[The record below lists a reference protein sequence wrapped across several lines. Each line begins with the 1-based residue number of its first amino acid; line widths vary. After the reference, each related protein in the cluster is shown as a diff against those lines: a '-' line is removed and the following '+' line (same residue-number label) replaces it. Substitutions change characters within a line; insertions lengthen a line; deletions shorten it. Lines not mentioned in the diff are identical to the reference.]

1 MKRNLREINMLYKYF
16 VLLLAFLPNISM
28 SQIYPD
34 QDYVLRIDSIFQNI
48 ETNEG
53 LKLSDDGK
61 SILLQRNLSID
72 LRQIFL

>member
-1 MKRNLREINMLYKYF
+1 MLYKYF

-28 SQIYPD
+28 SQIYSD